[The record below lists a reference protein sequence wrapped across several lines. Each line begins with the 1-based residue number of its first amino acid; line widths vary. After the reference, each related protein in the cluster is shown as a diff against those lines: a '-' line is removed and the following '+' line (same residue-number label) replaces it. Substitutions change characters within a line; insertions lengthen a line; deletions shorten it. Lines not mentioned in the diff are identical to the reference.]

1 MTKPADDILF
11 ATINIPILDKAQAAQ
26 AILALDPGL
35 SFWDDYRY
43 TQMFPLM
50 TRNGNAGAQGANNR
64 REGDFAWTDYA
75 PTVITEWFD
84 NHVFPY
90 IGMRARV
97 MALVTQP
104 GTANH
109 EHIDCEPNE
118 LNTLQHKMRI
128 VVQGKTD
135 TLYWKTA
142 NGDVAA
148 PDVDGAFVMDGGWP
162 HGMVNTTNE
171 VKVTLAL
178 GAPWFGCEHYPGMTV
193 LQKRSEYVMPA
204 DLAPYYKIKP
214 TQQ

>member
-1 MTKPADDILF
+1 MHKPADDLLF
-11 ATINIPILDKAQAAQ
+11 ASINIPVLDKAQAAKD
-26 AILALDPGL
+26 ILALDPGL

-50 TRNGNAGAQGANNR
+50 TRNGQAGQTGTNNR
-64 REGDFAWTDYA
+64 REGDFAWTYYA
-75 PTVITEWFD
+75 PAAITEWFD

-97 MALVTQP
+97 MALVTHQ

-109 EHIDCEPNE
+109 EHIDCELEE

-128 VVQGKTD
+128 VLQGKTD

-148 PDVDGAFVMDGGWP
+148 PDVAGAFVMDGGWP
-162 HGMVNTTNE
+162 HGMINNTDQ

-178 GAPWFGCEHYPGMTV
+178 GAPWFGCDQYTGITV
-193 LQKRSEYVMPA
+193 LQKRSEHVMPR
-204 DLAPYYKIKP
+204 DLTPYYRVKS

>member
-75 PTVITEWFD
+75 PTAITEWFD

-104 GTANH
+104 GTANN
-109 EHIDCEPNE
+109 EHIDCEPDE

-148 PDVDGAFVMDGGWP
+148 PATSGAFVMDGGWP

-193 LQKRSEYVMPA
+193 LQKRSEHVMPA
-204 DLAPYYKIKP
+204 DLTPYYKIKP